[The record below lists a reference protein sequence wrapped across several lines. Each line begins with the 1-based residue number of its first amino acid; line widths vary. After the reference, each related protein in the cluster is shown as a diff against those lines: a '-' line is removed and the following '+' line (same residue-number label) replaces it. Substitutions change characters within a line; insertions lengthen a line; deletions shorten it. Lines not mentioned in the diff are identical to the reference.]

1 MDSSE
6 TPARPRIR
14 LQRFLASC
22 GLGSR
27 RACEEFITE
36 GRITVDGQT
45 VSELGATV
53 DPSSQTIALD
63 GERLR
68 MERKKYYVLHKP
80 PGYLCTNSD
89 PSGRRKAID
98 LLPAEGPRLFTVGR
112 LDENST
118 GLLVVTNDGDLAE
131 KLAHPRNQIFRTYQI
146 QVAGHPTSAVYES
159 LKEGLRFAE
168 GRFRVRAIKSLKKVG
183 QSTWL
188 EVVLSEGHNREVRR
202 LFARVGHKVLK
213 LSRVSFG
220 PIRLG
225 KLKMGEFRD
234 LSVQEVEALHG
245 ILANVRERGPG
256 PDSGQGRDRREGSG
270 PKPAFESKGPA
281 RKRSAF
287 SKDRQRS
294 PFPGKT
300 RTESGEQARPSFGER
315 GRPSGVGK
323 GRRTAADKAR
333 REISDRGRPS
343 SEGKGRDAAGEK
355 KFAPTARPKSGKRP
369 SFRPKAAGGGRPRSK
384 KPRR

>member
-1 MDSSE
+1 MDSPES
-6 TPARPRIR
+6 PARPRIR

-36 GRITVDGQT
+36 GRVTVDGQT
-45 VSELGATV
+45 VSELGATI

-80 PGYLCTNSD
+80 PGYLCTNHD
-89 PSGRRKAID
+89 PAGRRKAID
-98 LLPAEGPRLFTVGR
+98 LLPSEGPRLFTVGR

-131 KLAHPRNQIFRTYQI
+131 RMAHPRNQIFRTYHI
-146 QVAGHPTSAVYES
+146 QVAGHPTREVYES

-168 GRFRVRAIKSLKKVG
+168 GRFRVRSVKSLKKVG

-188 EVVLSEGHNREVRR
+188 EVVLSEGHNRELRR

-213 LSRVSFG
+213 LTRISFG

-225 KLKMGEFRD
+225 KLKMGEFHD
-234 LSVQEVEALHG
+234 LTLPEIEALHG
-245 ILANVRERGPG
+245 VLASVRERRPARRPEKESDTETVFDSKPAGGSGGRKRPG
-256 PDSGQGRDRREGSG
+256 FSQGRPRSSFGKPKSGDRR
-270 PKPAFESKGPA
+270 
-281 RKRSAF
+281 
-287 SKDRQRS
+287 
-294 PFPGKT
+294 
-300 RTESGEQARPSFGER
+300 RPSSTGPQERPSAGEGDR
-315 GRPSGVGK
+315 AGGGDKGRKEFSAGKGTGRAKTGRPSTGGPS
-323 GRRTAADKAR
+323 T
-333 REISDRGRPS
+333 GRP
-343 SEGKGRDAAGEK
+343 A
-355 KFAPTARPKSGKRP
+355 SGKRS
-369 SFRPKAAGGGRPRSK
+369 SFRPKAAGGRPRGK